1 MKRRILIPL
10 AVLTVVVVAA
20 GVRLSSED
28 GPGSS
33 PRGDV
38 TAEAGAPSPE
48 LRTPSCAYPAT
59 SAEEW
64 CSTVEIEGTWTR
76 YVLVRADSPS
86 ASTMIYD
93 PGGPGVS
100 ILSRHLGDLDALAAD
115 AHQRGFNLLVID
127 EPWVVAPHVEVC
139 RTALAGYFA
148 SAQAQY
154 PKVAEGSS
162 SGQVRDACLGE
173 ASQAAMTADR
183 YRQIVAK
190 IEQVEKVRVER
201 LEGYSFASV
210 RAAYLGTTHPDL
222 VAAVGTPFP
231 VGARAGEFFAAVP
244 SPGAQGDLA
253 SGTLAAD
260 SAAAYYQ
267 MTGLTTADF
276 EPDVASRA
284 FWQTDAD
291 GQVSLSR
298 VGYFSEMCR
307 ALTGWDEFSASDIAD
322 NPSLTAQ
329 RSLHA
334 ACSGMVPAPD
344 LMLPAVTCFTVLS
357 IDMQTPWQESELT
370 KGAKIEVVEAGRHGE
385 LTIPSCG

>member
-1 MKRRILIPL
+1 MNRRVLIPL
-10 AVLTVVVVAA
+10 AVLTAVVVVA
-20 GVRLSSED
+20 GVRLTSET
-28 GPGSS
+28 GPGGS
-33 PRGDV
+33 PRGV
-38 TAEAGAPSPE
+38 VSTEASAPSPE
-48 LRTPSCAYPAT
+48 VRTPSCKYPAI
-59 SAEEW
+59 AGEEW

-76 YVLVRADSPS
+76 YVLVRTDEPTAR
-86 ASTMIYD
+86 TIIYD

-100 ILSRHLGDLDALAAD
+100 ILSRHLGDLDAVAAD
-115 AHQRGFNLLVID
+115 AHQRGYNLLVID
-127 EPWVVAPHVEVC
+127 EPWVVAPYVEEC
-139 RTALAGYFA
+139 RSALIGYFA
-148 SAQAQY
+148 SAQEQY
-154 PKVAEGSS
+154 PKLAEDSA
-162 SGQVRDACLGE
+162 SGQVRDVCLGE
-173 ASQAAMTADR
+173 ASSADMTADR

-190 IEQVEKVRVER
+190 IEQTEEVHVER

-244 SPGAQGDLA
+244 SPGAQDDIE
-253 SGTLAAD
+253 SGTLVAD

-267 MTGLTTADF
+267 MTGLTSRDF
-276 EPDVASRA
+276 APDVASRA
-284 FWQTDAD
+284 FWQADGD

-307 ALTGWDEFSASDIAD
+307 ALTGWDEFAAADLGD
-322 NPSLTAQ
+322 NPSSTAQ

-334 ACSGMVPAPD
+334 ACNGLGPAPD

-357 IDMQTPWQESELT
+357 SDMQTPWLESELT
-370 KGAKIEVVEAGRHGE
+370 KGIKIEIVEAGRHGE